1 MKKLL
6 LILLLIPNL
15 VIGEGGG
22 YVPGQS
28 MKEYF
33 ESSDLPP
40 LEGPESW
47 KERQREYKVYQDEQ
61 QRLREKKQRDITSKS
76 YINSI
81 KDPHDNPHNM
91 HSPGLEGN
99 KNRSSIENVM
109 TQA

>member
-1 MKKLL
+1 MKKLI

-40 LEGPESW
+40 LEDPESW

-81 KDPHDNPHNM
+81 KRECQLLGF
-91 HSPGLEGN
+91 SPNSAEF
-99 KNRSSIENVM
+99 KNCVM
-109 TQA
+109 ELM